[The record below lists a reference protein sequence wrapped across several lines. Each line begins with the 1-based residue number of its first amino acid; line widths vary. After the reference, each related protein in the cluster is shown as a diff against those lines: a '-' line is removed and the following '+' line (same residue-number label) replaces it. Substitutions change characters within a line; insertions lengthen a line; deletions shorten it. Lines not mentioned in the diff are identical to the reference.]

1 MEEEAATT
9 EVKAL
14 EPAETKEEQAATKEE
29 RTIPVRIARPAAKRN
44 TTSTGK
50 ATVGAAMLWT
60 GALVFIAKGYLGK
73 VAEWVSAKVA

>member
-1 MEEEAATT
+1 MAMEAPEAAEAAT
-9 EVKAL
+9 
-14 EPAETKEEQAATKEE
+14 E
-29 RTIPVRIARPAAKRN
+29 RTIPVRVSRPSPQPTRT

-50 ATVGAAMLWT
+50 AAVGAAMLWT